1 MYLERARREKE
12 MGRDIRAGKWVQ
24 SHSWEGKEVESQT
37 LTSQRQGLGKPGY
50 GLMEE
55 VMLCS
60 VLIIE

>member
-1 MYLERARREKE
+1 

-37 LTSQRQGLGKPGY
+37 LTSEAGPGEARLWFD
-50 GLMEE
+50 GE

>member
-37 LTSQRQGLGKPGY
+37 LTSEAGPGEARLWFD
-50 GLMEE
+50 GGSN
-55 VMLCS
+55 V
-60 VLIIE
+60 V